1 MEPVSPSPGA
11 PPVPPAAPAPP
22 AASAGLA
29 GFAGPAI
36 TPGLAPSE
44 VLRKATHVGMG
55 FIAFS
60 LRFLGP
66 FWSAMLAGAALLN
79 NLFVLHRIGGK
90 RMWRDAE
97 HQAGAAAGMVLYPL
111 TVLLLILI
119 FYRRLEVAAAA
130 WGILAFGDGMATVC
144 GMGFGRRKL
153 PWNPAKSWAGSA
165 AYVAFGTLAAAA
177 LLIWTAPGRDYSWAF
192 ALVAAGSAAV
202 LAAALESVPQGLD
215 DNLGVPLVAGL
226 FLLGMVLTHNHWPA
240 FLGWPFVTRLLLG
253 AAINAALAGAAW
265 AARTVDLSGVA
276 AGFLVGTAIYA
287 FLDWRGWLLLVAFF
301 VIGSAATKIGYRRKA
316 AANLAQERGG
326 RRGARHALAN
336 AGVAAACAV
345 FAALTSYPALFAV
358 AFAAAF
364 ATAAADTASS
374 EIGQLVGRRTFLIT
388 TLRPVPRGTDGAVSL
403 EGTLAGVAAATAI
416 GALGA
421 AVALYPWVCVLPVA
435 GAAVIGTTFES
446 VVGATLE
453 QRRLLDNEALNFLNT
468 LVGALAGAAL
478 AALVL

>member
-1 MEPVSPSPGA
+1 
-11 PPVPPAAPAPP
+11 
-22 AASAGLA
+22 
-29 GFAGPAI
+29 
-36 TPGLAPSE
+36 
-44 VLRKATHVGMG
+44 MG

-66 FWSAMLAGAALLN
+66 YWSAVLAGAALLN

-97 HQAGAAAGMVLYPL
+97 HQAGGSVGIVLYPL
-111 TVLLLILI
+111 TVLLLILL

-130 WGILAFGDGMATVC
+130 WGILAFGDGMATVV
-144 GMGFGRRKL
+144 GMALGRRKL
-153 PWNPAKSWAGSA
+153 PWNPAKSWAGSG
-165 AYVAFGTLAAAA
+165 AYVVFGTAAAAA
-177 LLIWTAPGRDYSWAF
+177 LLTWTAPERRYSWAF

-240 FLGWPFVTRLLLG
+240 FLGWPFVNRLLLG

-287 FLDWRGWLLLVAFF
+287 FLGWRGWLLLVAFF
-301 VIGSAATKIGYRRKA
+301 VIGSACTKIGYRRKA

-345 FAALTSYPALFAV
+345 FAALTPYPALFAV

-388 TLRPVPRGTDGAVSL
+388 TLRPVPRGTEGAVSL
-403 EGTLAGVAAATAI
+403 EGTLAGVAAAIAI

-421 AVALYPWVCVLPVA
+421 AVALYPPVCVLPVA

-468 LVGALAGAAL
+468 LVGALAGVAL